1 MDVRQVDRAAS
12 RSAAQHARWDIIH
25 FANGAP
31 PGPISPG
38 GAASAEAANGGG
50 TITLTGSGTFVA
62 PAGGGSSHSV
72 TGGGT
77 WTTSSDGRSGTYR
90 VVELVDFEF
99 ANLQVPPPVLIDNIG
114 DEHIKKLN
122 LLMDCSSSIPAIPNV
137 VDFPALTQAWLK
149 QMAKRGLVLTDSV
162 SFWS

>member
-1 MDVRQVDRAAS
+1 MECALGAIPPRAPERRLAFHQVKGGNMRFRTKGCGGLGAVLTIGAVGVALTTVASAAS
-12 RSAAQHARWDIIH
+12 TGAQHARWDIIH

-99 ANLQVPPPVLIDNIG
+99 ANLQ
-114 DEHIKKLN
+114 
-122 LLMDCSSSIPAIPNV
+122 
-137 VDFPALTQAWLK
+137 
-149 QMAKRGLVLTDSV
+149 
-162 SFWS
+162 